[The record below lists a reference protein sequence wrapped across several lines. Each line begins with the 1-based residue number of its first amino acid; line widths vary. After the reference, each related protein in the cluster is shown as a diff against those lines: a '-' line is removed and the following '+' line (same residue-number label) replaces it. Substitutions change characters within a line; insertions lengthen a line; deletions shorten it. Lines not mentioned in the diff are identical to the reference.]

1 MQTYHLR
8 ILPLAALVSLA
19 MLSIVA
25 AQSPASKLEWETLR
39 PEKEQFSVLIPKGS
53 TFEEASKV
61 PYHKMELN
69 TRFYISRAQ
78 GGPVFAVVSLSGIK
92 SNPAAY
98 SEMQRLN
105 SYVDAFK
112 TLFVPKI
119 RDKAG
124 LAQLTLVRERGLRG
138 NPGREYRLT
147 IGNLSGIA
155 HVYATSRRFYAITY
169 LDTKKDEAIQEQFLS
184 SFVIPEKLPGPAT
197 AVAENYA
204 APRVRAEVMPSTSEG
219 PPAAKKDDNQN
230 PDEAARKDE
239 NQKHDENA
247 THDAAAMSD
256 SKPQRAPISGGV
268 LNGKAINLPAPEY
281 PAIARQAKASGAVT
295 VKVMIDENGAVISA
309 QAVSGHP
316 LLQAAAVAAARQAR
330 FSPTLL
336 MGEPVKVTGV
346 IVYNFGEP

>member
-8 ILPLAALVSLA
+8 VLTLATFVILA
-19 MLSIVA
+19 MLSVVA
-25 AQSPASKLEWETLR
+25 AQSPAKSLAWETLR

-69 TRFYISRAQ
+69 TRFYISRTE

-98 SEMQRLN
+98 SELQRVN

-124 LAQLTLVRERGLRG
+124 LAQLTFVRERALQG

-155 HVYATSRRFYAITY
+155 HAYATSRRFYAIVY
-169 LDTKKDEAIQEQFLS
+169 LNAKKDEAIQEQFLS
-184 SFVIPEKLPGPAT
+184 SFVIPEKLPGPASL
-197 AVAENYA
+197 VAEHTEQ
-204 APRVRAEVMPSTSEG
+204 PPVRAEVMPATAEE
-219 PPAAKKDDNQN
+219 PPAAKKE
-230 PDEAARKDE
+230 PVE
-239 NQKHDENA
+239 NQKPEDG
-247 THDAAAMSD
+247 AAPEVGAIGEL
-256 SKPQRAPISGGV
+256 KPRAPISGGV
-268 LNGKAINLPAPEY
+268 LNGKAISLPAPEY
-281 PAIARQAKASGAVT
+281 PAIARQAKASGAVA
-295 VKVMIDENGAVISA
+295 VKVTIDENGAVISA
-309 QAVSGHP
+309 DAVSGHP
-316 LLQAAAVAAARQAR
+316 LLRAAAVAAARQAR

-346 IVYNFGEP
+346 IVYNFGEPSN